1 MWPLTSHYKE
11 QKNSFTS
18 RMLQVFA
25 IVFAFFLSHNLI
37 VTYSDTSSALSLCF
51 HYCLLSPFP
60 LSGGSQDVQL
70 HITKLSQWVSRL
82 FVDHSV
88 GNLPSGEKL
97 NHHVNRIMSWKSS
110 E

>member
-1 MWPLTSHYKE
+1 MWPLTSDYKE

-25 IVFAFFLSHNLI
+25 VVFAFFLGHSLI

-60 LSGGSQDVQL
+60 LFWGDHKTCNSISQSSVSGLAGYL
-70 HITKLSQWVSRL
+70 
-82 FVDHSV
+82 
-88 GNLPSGEKL
+88 
-97 NHHVNRIMSWKSS
+97 
-110 E
+110 